1 MSVRGSIDC
10 SLPWSRQDHQ
20 YMALALRL
28 AEKGQYTARPNPM
41 VGCVLVNEG
50 KIIGQGWHKKFGE
63 NHAEIEALNKAKKN
77 YPEAIKGATC
87 YVTLEPCAH
96 TGKTKPCVEALL
108 NSGVTKVIAAMQD
121 PNPKVSGKGF
131 EILQA
136 AGLEVSHGLLHKQ
149 AEKLNKGFISRIE
162 KNKPWVTLK
171 LAMSLDGR
179 TALADGSSKW
189 ITGRAARQDVQKLRA
204 RQDAIIT
211 GVGTVIAD
219 NPSLTVRAD
228 DQEWFSQLKNFI
240 QPIRIIL
247 DRDGRSNLENK
258 IFNHD
263 IEVWWVS
270 NAIKRDATSQKKHL
284 RVIPDRPLDELLSR
298 CAANEMNNVLI
309 EAGHKL
315 AGQFFNKNLVDE
327 LIIYLAPKLMG
338 NKAMGLFDLEVLE
351 MDNCPELVL
360 QDVRQFGDD
369 IRLTYYPK

>member
-1 MSVRGSIDC
+1 MSVRESNDY
-10 SLPWSRQDHQ
+10 SSHWSRQDHQ

-41 VGCVLVNEG
+41 VGCVLVNKGE
-50 KIIGQGWHKKFGE
+50 IIGQGWHKKFGE
-63 NHAEIEALNKAKKN
+63 NHAEIEALDQAKKN

-96 TGKTKPCVEALL
+96 TGKTKPCVEALV
-108 NSGVTKVIAAMQD
+108 NSGITKVIAAMQD
-121 PNPKVSGKGF
+121 PNPKVSGNGF
-131 EILQA
+131 EILRLS
-136 AGLEVSHGLLHKQ
+136 GIEVNHGLLQGQ
-149 AEKLNKGFISRIE
+149 AKKLNKGFISRIE

-189 ITGRAARQDVQKLRA
+189 ITGCASRQDVQKTRA

-211 GVGTVIAD
+211 GVGTVLAD
-219 NPSLTVRAD
+219 NPSLTVRAS
-228 DQEWFSQLKNFI
+228 DQEWFDQLSCFT
-240 QPIRIIL
+240 QPTRIIL
-247 DRDGRSNLENK
+247 DRGGRSSLENK

-263 IEVWWVS
+263 AEVWWVS
-270 NAIKRDATSQKKHL
+270 DATEYIKSAHKEHVKIVQ
-284 RVIPDRPLDELLSR
+284 DGPLDKLLTK
-298 CAANEMNNVLI
+298 CATNEMNNVLI
-309 EAGHKL
+309 EAGHRL
-315 AGQFFNKNLVDE
+315 AGQFLNNNLVDE
-327 LIIYLAPKLMG
+327 LIIYIAPKLMG
-338 NKAMGLFDLEVLE
+338 SKAMGLFDLDVLE